1 MRTTTFLFGFLFIF
15 SITSNAQTD
24 VAAQIREARSITDKW
39 MSLKSKGLTKKDLY
53 EGQAEKA
60 DYIISG
66 IPSYVKEVSPKNVV
80 YRHYT
85 GAATKIIVETSQ
97 LKTGITPYVIM
108 NPGFSREV
116 YEDLVGIFLTTPN
129 TPPEKVGLPKN
140 PNADYIDFT
149 LYDGTPVVEIEKEI
163 LLIPGRQDL
172 PAWLKALYLEYKSTG
187 RYDLQYLKIFK
198 KADERGG
205 VVPTFMKIKIQ
216 SYRMNGKY
224 YKQPLKQPLLR
235 YKPDH

>member
-1 MRTTTFLFGFLFIF
+1 MRTTSFIFGFLFLF
-15 SITSNAQTD
+15 STTSNAQTD
-24 VAAQIREARSITDKW
+24 VTAQIRESRSITDKW
-39 MSLKSKGLTKKDLY
+39 MSQKSKGLTKRDIF
-53 EGQAEKA
+53 EGQAERA

-66 IPSYVKEVSPKNVV
+66 IPAYVKEVSPKNVV

-85 GAATKIIVETSQ
+85 GTSTKIIVETSQ

-108 NPGFSREV
+108 NPGYSREV

-163 LLIPGRQDL
+163 LLIPGRPDL
-172 PAWLKALYLEYKSTG
+172 PAWLKTLYLEYKASG
-187 RYDLQYLKIFK
+187 RYDSQYLKIFK

-205 VVPTFMKIKIQ
+205 VNPTFMKIKIQ

-224 YKQPLKQPLLR
+224 YK
-235 YKPDH
+235 

>member
-1 MRTTTFLFGFLFIF
+1 MRSTTFLFGFLFLF
-15 SITSNAQTD
+15 STTSHAQNEVT
-24 VAAQIREARSITDKW
+24 AQIREARSITQKW
-39 MSLKSKGLTKKDLY
+39 MALKAKGLSKKDLY

-108 NPGFSREV
+108 NPGYSREV
-116 YEDLVGIFLTTPN
+116 YEDLVGIFLTTPQ
-129 TPPEKVGLPKN
+129 TAPEKVGLPRN

-149 LYDGTPVVEIEKEI
+149 LYEGTPVVEIEKEI
-163 LLIPGRQDL
+163 LLIPGRPDL
-172 PAWLKALYLEYKSTG
+172 PSWLKSLYLEYKTTG
-187 RYDLQYLKIFK
+187 RYDSQYLKIFK
-198 KADERGG
+198 KVDERGG

-224 YKQPLKQPLLR
+224 YKYAL
-235 YKPDH
+235 